1 MSRERMT
8 EMNELEAIF
17 DSKKAG
23 KWNRQRSCYEKYSL
37 PAGARLV
44 AEKGQTVACAGCGK
58 PVRFE
63 DSYVSGQIHNPYGIG
78 FLICGECHQAEIEKR
93 RERGKK

>member
-17 DSKKAG
+17 DSEKAG

-78 FLICGECHQAEIEKR
+78 FLVCGECHQAEIGRRKR
-93 RERGKK
+93 AKK